1 MFKFQQANP
10 NTNWTD
16 HNTCVPRALALA
28 TKTDYETVFLACK
41 TAGRP
46 YRRGMFQDQID
57 RALQALTGDPCTKL
71 VHVDATLGKYVA
83 TATRSTR
90 YYGGSTTRWQSLA
103 PTFAQFAASNPV
115 GRFIVL
121 RKGHA
126 VALINGTFLDA
137 AAHTCGPRA
146 RVTSWCRVA

>member
-1 MFKFQQANP
+1 MFKFVQANP

-28 TKTDYETVFLACK
+28 TKTDYDDVFLACK

-71 VHVDATLGKYVA
+71 VHVDVKLGKYVDVN
-83 TATRSTR
+83 RR
-90 YYGGSTTRWQSLA
+90 NYYYGGSTTRWQSLA

-126 VALINGTFLDA
+126 VALIDGTFLDA